1 MPRNFRVRFASAA
14 LACATIAGSL
24 VINPTQAQAAN
35 NGVALTPPMGWS
47 SWNAFRC
54 NITEG
59 KIRAMADAMVKLGL
73 KDAGY
78 TYINIDDCWQA
89 STRDAN
95 GNLRGDPKRFP
106 SGMKALADYIHSKG
120 LKAGIYATP
129 GTRTCANIW
138 DKYPGKLGSLGHE
151 QQDANTF
158 AKWGYDF
165 LKYDWCKADDDG
177 QDQQAAFTKMARA
190 LKKTGRPIV
199 YSIHTEPE
207 LPVLAWEPTV
217 ANMWR
222 TTPDIQDNWRSMI
235 GTGLINLFGQRYQRP
250 GAWNDADMLE
260 VGNGGMTYREYRT
273 HMTLWSIM
281 GSPLMIGTDLRK
293 LHPSNLGL
301 LNNPYMTAVNQDP
314 LGAAAQTVYFN
325 GQSLIVVR
333 RLTYGRVAVAI
344 FNLFGQVQQNSL
356 WFSTLTQHGLK
367 QSSNYLVTDVW
378 GGYNRLGK
386 RYVDGRLEKHDS
398 IFYIVTPVTAR
409 QVDAFKRSEAA
420 RKAHEKA
427 ETKRIREDKAQ
438 AYSEKVKAQKE
449 ATQPAKDKSPLDK
462 LFG

>member
-1 MPRNFRVRFASAA
+1 MPRNFRVRLASAT

-24 VINPTQAQAAN
+24 VINPTQAQAAS
-35 NGVALTPPMGWS
+35 NGIALTPPMGWN
-47 SWNAFRC
+47 SWNAFHC

-138 DKYPGKLGSLGHE
+138 NKYPGKLGSLGHE
-151 QQDANTF
+151 QQDANIF

-165 LKYDWCKADDDG
+165 LKYDWCNADEDG
-177 QDQQAAFTKMARA
+177 QEQQVAYTKMARA

-199 YSIHTEPE
+199 YSIHSEPE

-222 TTPDIQDNWRSMI
+222 TTPDIQDNWTSMI

-293 LHPSNLGL
+293 IHASNLEL
-301 LNNPYMTAVNQDP
+301 LNNPYTIAINQDP

-325 GQSLIVVR
+325 GKSLIVVR

-378 GGYNRLGK
+378 GEYNRLGK
-386 RYVDGRLEKHDS
+386 RYVEGRLEKHDS
-398 IFYIVTPVTAR
+398 IFYIVTPITAR
-409 QVDAFKRSEAA
+409 QADAFKRSEAA
-420 RKAHEKA
+420 RKAYEKA
-427 ETKRIREDKAQ
+427 EAKRVREEKAQ

-449 ATQPAKDKSPLDK
+449 ASTPAKDKSPLDK